1 MRELLEYID
10 KNSHK
15 KFVVIFDDL
24 KRFARDVEFHLKLR
38 AAFKARDV
46 VLKCLNYNFD
56 DSAEGRFV
64 ETILAAGSELERH
77 QNRRQV
83 VQKMKAR
90 LEAGYW
96 AFGSKKGYMM
106 IKDPLHGKVAIP
118 NKTEAGLLKTALEG
132 FSTGIFAR
140 PIDVCKYLVE
150 QGLWD
155 RKPERYTEKC
165 IEYLKDPFYAGYI
178 EYPNWEVERR
188 IGHHEPIISLETF
201 DLNQR
206 RLQRKSE
213 NKRIRIDISD
223 DFHFRGLLV
232 CDECGKHLT
241 GTNGNGRKKQYPYYF
256 CQNSKCSL
264 YRKTFSRK
272 EIEDGFKV
280 ILEKQNLKPEIDG
293 WLGVT
298 FDRMWGEEVKNI
310 EKELEAQI
318 KSRQDLTKKIAQLSE
333 LAGTTKSETVREAY
347 EKQIEDL
354 SPILKQMEGEQPK
367 EPDFNIPYRTALDK
381 SSALLKSP
389 YKYWESVDVVEKQRM
404 FFFIFDEKLPYSKTE
419 GYRTDKI
426 PCATRLF
433 EEFVSTDPLDVEM
446 GGSEPPCNR

>member
-1 MRELLEYID
+1 M
-10 KNSHK
+10 
-15 KFVVIFDDL
+15 
-24 KRFARDVEFHLKLR
+24 
-38 AAFKARDV
+38 
-46 VLKCLNYNFD
+46 
-56 DSAEGRFV
+56 
-64 ETILAAGSELERH
+64 
-77 QNRRQV
+77 
-83 VQKMKAR
+83 
-90 LEAGYW
+90 
-96 AFGSKKGYMM
+96 
-106 IKDPLHGKVAIP
+106 
-118 NKTEAGLLKTALEG
+118 
-132 FSTGIFAR
+132 
-140 PIDVCKYLVE
+140 
-150 QGLWD
+150 
-155 RKPERYTEKC
+155 
-165 IEYLKDPFYAGYI
+165 
-178 EYPNWEVERR
+178 
-188 IGHHEPIISLETF
+188 
-201 DLNQR
+201 
-206 RLQRKSE
+206 
-213 NKRIRIDISD
+213 
-223 DFHFRGLLV
+223 
-232 CDECGKHLT
+232 
-241 GTNGNGRKKQYPYYF
+241 
-256 CQNSKCSL
+256 